1 MPVTI
6 NGDGSITGLSVGG
19 LPNGTV
25 DADTLA
31 SNAVTTAK
39 LANGAATQAKRT
51 YASGEIVQSVSSV
64 GTGCYNMT
72 QTSWTEMASALR
84 VTLPTVQA
92 ANTKILI
99 LFSSK
104 MRHASHAT
112 NITKQYRPAFSI
124 NGGSSFTNLNSHTVY
139 INSSSWGDDHIAY
152 SATNAINMGGEG
164 ASFSDGVIF
173 SPFGKTSNSSY
184 GFQVGGCALGATT
197 TFTVMEIAA

>member
-6 NGDGSITGLSVGG
+6 NGDGSIAGLSVGG

-39 LANGAATQAKRT
+39 LANGAATQVKRT

-139 INSSSWGDDHIAY
+139 VNSSSWGDEHIAY

-173 SPFGKTSNSSY
+173 TPLAKTSNSSY
-184 GFQVGGCALGATT
+184 GFQLGGCALGATT
-197 TFTVMEIAA
+197 TFTVMEIKI

>member
-197 TFTVMEIAA
+197 TFTVMEIKI

>member
-6 NGDGSITGLSVGG
+6 NGNGSITGLAVGG
-19 LPNGTV
+19 LPDGSV

-31 SNAVTTAK
+31 SNSVTAAK
-39 LANGAATQAKRT
+39 LQ
-51 YASGEIVQSVSSV
+51 SGSVIQSVTKM
-64 GTGCYNMT
+64 GTACYNMT
-72 QTSWTEMASALR
+72 QTSFTELSTDFR
-84 VTLPTVQA
+84 ITLSTVQA
-92 ANTKILI
+92 SNSKILI

-104 MRHASHAT
+104 MRHASHT
-112 NITKQYRPAFSI
+112 SGITKQYRPAFST
-124 NGGSSFTNLNSHTVY
+124 NGGSSFTNFNSHSVH

-197 TFTVMEIAA
+197 TFTVMEIKA

>member
-6 NGDGSITGLSVGG
+6 NGDGSITGLAVGG
-19 LPNGTV
+19 LPDGCV
-25 DADTLA
+25 DTDT
-31 SNAVTTAK
+31 
-39 LANGAATQAKRT
+39 LANGAATQTKRT
-51 YASGEIVQSVSSV
+51 YASGEIVQSITKM

-72 QTSWTEMASALR
+72 NTSWGTELSTDFR
-84 VTLPTVQA
+84 ITLPTVQV

-124 NGGSSFTNLNSHTVY
+124 NGGSSFTNLNSHSVY
-139 INSSSWGDDHIAY
+139 IGSSSWADDHIAY

-173 SPFGKTSNSSY
+173 TPLAKTSNSSY
-184 GFQVGGCALGATT
+184 GFQLGGCALGATT
-197 TFTVMEIAA
+197 TFTVMEIKI

>member
-6 NGDGSITGLSVGG
+6 NGDGSITGLAVGG
-19 LPNGTV
+19 LPDGIV
-25 DADTLA
+25 DTD
-31 SNAVTTAK
+31 S
-39 LANGAATQAKRT
+39 LANGAATQSKRT

-104 MRHASHAT
+104 MRHASHT
-112 NITKQYRPAFSI
+112 SGITKQYRPAFSI
-124 NGGSSFTNLNSHTVY
+124 NGGSSFTNLNSHSVY
-139 INSSSWGDDHIAY
+139 IGSSSWGDDHIAY

-197 TFTVMEIAA
+197 TFTVMEIKI

>member
-6 NGDGSITGLSVGG
+6 NGDGSITGFVAQTANIA
-19 LPNGTV
+19 NGAIGT
-25 DADTLA
+25 
-31 SNAVTTAK
+31 NQ
-39 LANGAATQAKRT
+39 LANGAATQSKRT

-104 MRHASHAT
+104 MRHASHT
-112 NITKQYRPAFSI
+112 SGITKQYRPAFSI
-124 NGGSSFTNLNSHTVY
+124 NGGSSFTNLNSHSVY
-139 INSSSWGDDHIAY
+139 IGSSSWGDDHIAF
-152 SATNAINMGGEG
+152 SASNAINMGGEG

-197 TFTVMEIAA
+197 VFTVMEIKI

>member
-6 NGDGSITGLSVGG
+6 NGDGSIAGLS
-19 LPNGTV
+19 NGSLSANVLT
-25 DADTLA
+25 DST
-31 SNAVTTAK
+31 VTTAK

-51 YASGEIVQSVSSV
+51 YASGEIIQSVTKM

-72 QTSWTEMASALR
+72 NTSWGTELSTDFR
-84 VTLPTVQA
+84 ITLSTVQA
-92 ANTKILI
+92 SNSKILI

-124 NGGSSFTNLNSHTVY
+124 NGGSSFTNLNSHSVH

-152 SATNAINMGGEG
+152 SASNAINMGGEG

-173 SPFGKTSNSSY
+173 TPLAKTSNSSY
-184 GFQVGGCALGATT
+184 GFQLGGCALGATT
-197 TFTVMEIAA
+197 TFTVMEIKI

>member
-6 NGDGSITGLSVGG
+6 NGDGSIAGLS
-19 LPNGTV
+19 NGSLSANVLT
-25 DADTLA
+25 DST
-31 SNAVTTAK
+31 VTTAK

-51 YASGEIVQSVSSV
+51 YASGEIIQSVTKM

-72 QTSWTEMASALR
+72 NTSWGTELSTDFR
-84 VTLPTVQA
+84 ITLSTVQA

-104 MRHASHAT
+104 MRHAGHTS

-124 NGGSSFTNLNSHTVY
+124 NGGSSFTNLNSHSVY

-152 SATNAINMGGEG
+152 SASNAINMGGEG

-173 SPFGKTSNSSY
+173 TPLAKTSNSSY
-184 GFQVGGCALGATT
+184 GFQLGGCALRATT
-197 TFTVMEIAA
+197 TFTVMEIKI

>member
-6 NGDGSITGLSVGG
+6 NGDGSIAGLS
-19 LPNGTV
+19 NGSLSANVLT
-25 DADTLA
+25 DST
-31 SNAVTTAK
+31 VTTAK

-51 YASGEIVQSVSSV
+51 YASGEIIQSVTKM

-72 QTSWTEMASALR
+72 NTSWGTELSTDFR
-84 VTLPTVQA
+84 ITLSTVQA
-92 ANTKILI
+92 SNSKILI

-124 NGGSSFTNLNSHTVY
+124 NGGSSFTNLNSHSVY
-139 INSSSWGDDHIAY
+139 IGSSSWGDDHIAY
-152 SATNAINMGGEG
+152 SASNAINMGGEG

-173 SPFGKTSNSSY
+173 TPLAKTSNSSY
-184 GFQVGGCALGATT
+184 GFQLGGCALGATT
-197 TFTVMEIAA
+197 TFTVMEIKI